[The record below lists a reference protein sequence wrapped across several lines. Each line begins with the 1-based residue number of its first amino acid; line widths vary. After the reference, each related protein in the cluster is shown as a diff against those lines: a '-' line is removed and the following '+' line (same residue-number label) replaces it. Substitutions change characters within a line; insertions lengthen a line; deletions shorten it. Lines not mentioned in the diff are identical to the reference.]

1 MVKSGKVNIS
11 SFQVI
16 LKMAVIAIT
25 SGKGGVGKTTV
36 SANLAVALSGFAEV
50 AVVDCDFVLPNL
62 HLLFGIDSPPVSL
75 MDVLSENAEMS
86 EAVYRLKARVGN
98 YLTSLLFVPT
108 LSSPHL
114 LRNFDEDRFREF
126 IRFLERKSDVVVLD
140 VSAGLSR
147 LAVLSLSVADDI
159 CIVSNT
165 DSFSLNTASKI
176 LNVLNDLDKWGR
188 GIVFNR
194 YSGERETVI
203 STLRT
208 LGIELKGVVRESE
221 LIPESWE
228 AGVPV
233 VSYKPKSGV
242 AKDFIIMAEKILG
255 IRNRIKP
262 YGKLRLRFHW

>member
-1 MVKSGKVNIS
+1 
-11 SFQVI
+11 
-16 LKMAVIAIT
+16 MAVIAIT

-36 SANLAVALSGFAEV
+36 SANLAVALSAFADV

-62 HLLFGIDSPPVSL
+62 HLLFGVDNPPVSL

-98 YLTSLLFVPT
+98 YLTSLLLVPT

-114 LRNFDEDRFREF
+114 LKNFDEDKFKEF
-126 IRFLERKSDVVVLD
+126 IGFLERKSDILVLD

-147 LAVLSLSVADDI
+147 LAVLSLSVADEVY
-159 CIVSNT
+159 IVSNT
-165 DSFSLNTASKI
+165 DSFSLNTASKVLSI
-176 LNVLNDLDKWGR
+176 LNEMDKWRR

-194 YSGERETVI
+194 YTGEKEIVTGAL
-203 STLRT
+203 ST
-208 LGIELKGVVRESE
+208 LGIELKGVVRESR

-233 VSYKPKSGV
+233 VSYRPKSAV
-242 AKDFIIMAEKILG
+242 AKDFIVMAEKILG
-255 IRNRIKP
+255 IRKKVDVQGRF
-262 YGKLRLRFHW
+262 RLGLGR